1 MGMFKVF
8 DKWEV
13 DKIEITDASLKQ
25 VISLKPLLVP
35 HTFGKNS
42 KARFAKA
49 KVNVVE
55 RLINKLMRGGTGEK
69 VSGKIIRTGGRLQG
83 KKVKVI
89 RIVDESFD
97 AIHRKT
103 KENPVQVLIRA
114 IENAAPREEVTRV
127 AAGGVS
133 YQLSVDVSALR
144 RLDVTLRN
152 ITLSALMKAFDSKA
166 SLSSTLADEIIN
178 TAKGDLQTSYSIKKK
193 DEMERMAKA
202 AR

>member
-83 KKVKVI
+83 KKVKVM